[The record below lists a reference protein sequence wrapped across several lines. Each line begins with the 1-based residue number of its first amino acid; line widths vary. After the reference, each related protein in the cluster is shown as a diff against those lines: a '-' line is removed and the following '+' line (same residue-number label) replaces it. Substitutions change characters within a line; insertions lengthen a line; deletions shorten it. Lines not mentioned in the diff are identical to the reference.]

1 MILNDRKNSMNLVS
15 SRLLEYFC
23 KKMLKRQE
31 YYEEEEMDDE
41 AGRRQCGK

>member
-1 MILNDRKNSMNLVS
+1 MIVKIAWIWFHRVCWNI
-15 SRLLEYFC
+15 FC

-41 AGRRQCGK
+41 AGRRQCGKW